1 MMAGGKGGE
10 KRGAA
15 GGGGGASK
23 ITREAC
29 GQKKKGAPGSI
40 LVYSSCRQQMG
51 VAWICRVPF

>member
-29 GQKKKGAPGSI
+29 GQTKKRSTRIDPG
-40 LVYSSCRQQMG
+40 LL
-51 VAWICRVPF
+51 